1 MKPLCVAFV
10 AALVLPGAA
19 QAAPLSSLAARELP
33 LRGGAVT
40 SAHARFDLVGLHW
53 RGPGS
58 VRFRTHRLAGGWSPW
73 RAAAPE
79 AEDLPN
85 RSAAEAGREPGWRI
99 GNPWWSGPSDR
110 LQVRTDGRVER
121 VKAFFVS
128 SSSAGVPL
136 RRVSVASSPP
146 VIPRA
151 SWRANEAIR
160 RAPPV
165 YAPSLQLAIVHHTA
179 GTNSYTASQSA
190 AIVRGIEI
198 YHVQGNG
205 WNDIGYNFLVDK
217 YGQVFEGRYGGID
230 RNVVGAHAEGFNT
243 GSVGIA
249 LLGNYNSAAPSAAA
263 LRSLTK
269 LIAWRLDVA
278 HVDPLS
284 STTFISGGN
293 AKFPSGLP
301 VSLRAVSGHRDTGFT
316 DCPGANLYARLA
328 AIAAGAQATGLP
340 KIFEPT
346 VQGDAGGLVRFH
358 ARLSAPVPWTVTV
371 LDPFGS
377 SVDAGSGAG
386 STVDWTWDATLAPP
400 GRYTY
405 EIDADAARPATG
417 VVGGGATTAG
427 LTLTASPASAVLTP
441 NGDGRSDTLTV
452 RWTLGAPAE
461 VTATVLDANDELV
474 ATLLDASRNAGSY
487 VLAWKGS
494 ALPDG
499 QYRLVLD
506 ATSATGETAEA
517 VVPVLLDR
525 TLAGFKASSHYLSP
539 NGDGKLDALAFSF
552 ALNAPAH
559 VSLRVQRGKTV
570 LGSVF
575 EGDLQPGPQR
585 YVWRG
590 DFGAGLLPDGPYQA
604 LVSSTDQVGTVSQG
618 ATFTLDMTA
627 PVLKLVSGPKLNF
640 RLSERA
646 VVRLTVDG
654 KRIVKLEKAGAFH
667 VPHAGPAA
675 KVTAIATDPA
685 GNQSLPVTYP

>member
-1 MKPLCVAFV
+1 V
-10 AALVLPGAA
+10 
-19 QAAPLSSLAARELP
+19 
-33 LRGGAVT
+33 
-40 SAHARFDLVGLHW
+40 
-53 RGPGS
+53 
-58 VRFRTHRLAGGWSPW
+58 AGGWSAW
-73 RAAAPE
+73 HAAAPE
-79 AEDLPN
+79 AEDLPS
-85 RSAAEAGREPGWRI
+85 RGSSEARREAGWRI
-99 GNPWWSGPSDR
+99 GNPWWAGPSDR
-110 LQVRTDGRVER
+110 LQVRTRGRVDR

-128 SSSAGVPL
+128 SSAAGVPL
-136 RRVSVASSPP
+136 RRVSVADSPP

-160 RAPPV
+160 RAPPI
-165 YAPSLQLAIVHHTA
+165 YAPSIQLAVVHHTA
-179 GTNSYTASQSA
+179 GTNSYTAAQSA

-217 YGQVFEGRYGGID
+217 YGQVFEGRYGGVD

-249 LLGNYNSAAPSAAA
+249 LLGNYNSAAPTAAA

-284 STTFISGGN
+284 STTFVSGGN
-293 AKFPSGLP
+293 AKFAAGVP

-316 DCPGANLYARLA
+316 DCPGAKLYAKLA
-328 AIAAGAQATGLP
+328 SIAAGAQATGLP
-340 KIFEPT
+340 KIFEPS
-346 VQGDAGGLVRFH
+346 VQGNVGGLVRFR
-358 ARLSAPVPWTVTV
+358 ARLSSPVPWTVTV
-371 LDPFGS
+371 LDPFGT
-377 SVDAGSGAG
+377 SVGAGSGSG
-386 STVDWTWDATLAPP
+386 SLLDWTWDATVAPP

-417 VVGGGATTAG
+417 VVGGGATTGG
-427 LTLTASPASAVLTP
+427 LSLTASPASAVLTP
-441 NGDGRSDTLTV
+441 NGDGRSDSLTV
-452 RWTLGAPAE
+452 RWTLDAAAD
-461 VTATVLDANDELV
+461 VTATVLDANDEEV
-474 ATLLDASRNAGSY
+474 ATLLAASKPAGSY
-487 VLAWKGS
+487 TLVWKGA

-499 QYRLVLD
+499 QYRIVLD
-506 ATSATGETAEA
+506 ASAASGEQVEA

-525 TLAGFKASSHYLSP
+525 TLLGFKASSHYLSP
-539 NGDGKLDALAFSF
+539 NADGKLDALALSF
-552 ALNAPAH
+552 GLLAPAH
-559 VSLRVQRGKTV
+559 VSVRVQRGKTV

-590 DFGAGLLPDGPYQA
+590 DFGAGPLPDGPYQA
-604 LVSSTDQVGTVSQG
+604 LVSATDTVGTVSQG
-618 ATFTLDMTA
+618 ATFTLDTTA

-640 RLSERA
+640 RISERS

-675 KVTAIATDPA
+675 KVTAVATDPA
-685 GNQSLPVTYP
+685 GNQSVPVSYP